1 MNIDPKAERP
11 AEESGK
17 EKKEKT
23 TSKKAKKKETEKL
36 FHVFSEIIE
45 EANKIDIEKPK
56 AFEEFLSLFDAI
68 RRLQDLSNKQVEDF
82 FALVST
88 KIESLWVPFLTKAS
102 VILCLG
108 KTENDSKLIYAIRTI
123 SRARLAEY
131 GVLESGLTMAEK
143 NLCNCCDGNY
153 VTQFLIDARKQ
164 NNKHEKQISN
174 SELACLSFISFSLY
188 CKLSF
193 EGDPKIQ
200 LLIDRAIAEFF
211 SAYEL
216 SGIREK
222 DLSGK
227 TLGNVLSSKVFSPKK
242 ISELTYLYS
251 GTTAKLQEQ
260 ADSIAHLEE
269 IRRNQTE
276 RIASLLAE
284 IKSSNSRNHE
294 LQEENTVLRTDIQ
307 RLSEERD
314 AAENMLDFEKNK
326 FEKQLETQEAGL
338 AEQIT
343 ADIALELQ
351 AIRDLVEYLEPD
363 DQKRF
368 RRRLDRIDRYLQE
381 FGGD

>member
-260 ADSIAHLEE
+260 ADSIAHLEV